1 VVVSV
6 SELVFAATVEDDV
19 TTLTAGELGG
29 STAFTLLQNEQCGS
43 GERDMI
49 ESCLSP
55 SGSEGSM
62 SCYY

>member
-29 STAFTLLQNEQCGS
+29 STAFIAERAMRVRRERHDGFLLE
-43 GERDMI
+43 
-49 ESCLSP
+49 P
-55 SGSEGSM
+55 
-62 SCYY
+62 